1 MNRTQRFPSAVAFN
15 KEKVMDAARKFV
27 DKGQIDK
34 AVKEY
39 LRIVQEDPR
48 DVRVWLKIGDLY
60 AKKGAK
66 QDAIETYLK
75 VARFYHDQGF
85 FLKAVAV
92 YKQILK
98 LDPRLVDVILKLAEL
113 YRQLGLMSD
122 AMQHFESV
130 AAHFHREGNTKEALA
145 TVKKLVDLDPEN
157 IATRIK
163 LAELYSKESLV
174 DDAAT
179 EFRVACEQL
188 RRQGRQDDF
197 LKVAERLLWHK
208 PDNHALNRE
217 LAGLYLMRNDPR
229 RALQKLQA
237 CFKADPRDVETLG
250 LLAQAFQALEQK
262 AKTVSV
268 LKELARIHTENKH
281 KDKAGDVFR
290 RIYELVPND
299 PDALAFLGPAAQQ
312 APVRPSSVSLVSSS
326 SMSRP
331 ATPMPAQ
338 VRAASDARFN
348 LTSELPPYEHASARM
363 TGSMP
368 LIDEQSLSGVDFALP
383 EYDDS
388 DFSADMEPP
397 PDPRTTSAAGERH
410 AEEISKILAET
421 DVYVKYGLHQKA
433 VDHLRRVFMLDGDNV
448 EARERL
454 KDIFIS
460 QGREQEAEVELL
472 RLAEVVAPGDPDRAE
487 AYLQELLAMNG
498 THTGAFDLARRFRL
512 RVARMSSSS
521 AEVEVSHDHGGA
533 ISIVDEDELDDL
545 EVVSPPRS
553 PTSGGLAR
561 AKSRGVRDPR
571 DPIDEFDPDELIGN
585 PLAQGSPAPGRPPQR
600 PNGGYAHA
608 PGEFEF
614 EAATSQLSPEVADA
628 LASGHG
634 DDLDDLD
641 DPAIVNQSPPSR
653 WPDSLRGARA
663 LDAELDD
670 AALGDDIDRHVAR
683 EMAQHAA
690 GEDLPFDPDEARAF
704 DAAVPRASKSAKPAK
719 PAVQTDAVDVSGFE
733 ETDLPPRLPGNTADT
748 SSYGA
753 IADDALGIPSGYD
766 PYGTESVQT
775 PSAFSDPT
783 VAHAGP
789 PNFGLAGGGDPRAES
804 SIEDELDEAEFYAGQ
819 GMYAEAIECL
829 TALLARSPGH
839 RMVLAKLREVEAL
852 AAGGDGSI
860 PIDPDG
866 SVGHDSIDQAVGA
879 SATDAINLDD
889 IEEVGVDDLVELDAD
904 SQPVPVPKK
913 RQPTVMLE
921 RPVDEGDSD
930 THYDLGLA
938 YKEMALLDDAIKAF
952 EKALRAPG
960 REIQCRVMIG
970 MCLREM
976 GNASEAVQQFK
987 QGLHAKPSERER
999 QSLYY
1004 EIGITYEAIGDDAEA
1019 LYFFEMVCKRDP
1031 SFADAA
1037 ARADRLRSRGGR
1049 AVHAPDDDI

>member
-1 MNRTQRFPSAVAFN
+1 
-15 KEKVMDAARKFV
+15 MDAARKFV

-39 LRIVQEDPR
+39 LRIVHEDPK

-174 DDAAT
+174 DEAAT

-217 LAGLYLMRNDPR
+217 LAGLYLLRNDPR

-268 LKELARIHTENKH
+268 FKELARIHIENKQ
-281 KDKAGDVFR
+281 KDKAGEVYSK
-290 RIYELVPND
+290 ILELVPTD
-299 PDALAFLGPAAQQ
+299 ADALAFLGPITQP
-312 APVRPSSVSLVSSS
+312 PVRPSSTVMQLARSAA
-326 SMSRP
+326 SRP
-331 ATPMPAQ
+331 TPMPPQ
-338 VRAASDARFN
+338 VRAAEARFN
-348 LTSELPPYEHASARM
+348 LTSELPPYEQASARM

-383 EYDDS
+383 EYDDD

-397 PDPRTTSAAGERH
+397 PDPRAMSAAGERH

-433 VDHLRRVFMLDGDNV
+433 VDHLRRVFTLDSENV

-454 KDIFIS
+454 KDIFVS
-460 QGREQEAEVELL
+460 LGREQEAEVELL
-472 RLAEVVAPGDPDRAE
+472 RLAELVASSDPDRAE

-498 THTGAFDLARRFRL
+498 THTGAFELARRFRL
-512 RVARMSSSS
+512 RVARLSSPS
-521 AEVEVSHDHGGA
+521 AEVDVSHDYSGGVD
-533 ISIVDEDELDDL
+533 IVDVELDD
-545 EVVSPPRS
+545 VVSSPRVAA
-553 PTSGGLAR
+553 TVGR
-561 AKSRGVRDPR
+561 TRKKRDS
-571 DPIDEFDPDELIGN
+571 IDDFDPNELIGN
-585 PLAQGSPAPGRPPQR
+585 RIAQGSPAPGRPPQR
-600 PNGGYAHA
+600 PDGSYAQE
-608 PGEFEF
+608 PDNFELEFEPSP
-614 EAATSQLSPEVADA
+614 SQSTRQMSPEIVEA
-628 LASGHG
+628 LAAAR
-634 DDLDDLD
+634 DDELDGLNGLNGLN
-641 DPAIVNQSPPSR
+641 DPVIPGPSPAG
-653 WPDSLRGARA
+653 WPHA

-670 AALGDDIDRHVAR
+670 AALGDDIDQHVAR
-683 EMAQHAA
+683 EIGGPSIV

-704 DAAVPRASKSAKPAK
+704 DAAVPKGTA
-719 PAVQTDAVDVSGFE
+719 QTDAVYVNVNGFE
-733 ETDLPPRLPGNTADT
+733 ETDMPPVAPGNTTDT
-748 SSYGA
+748 RSYGEV
-753 IADDALGIPSGYD
+753 ADDSLLLTGGYD
-766 PYGTESVQT
+766 PYGTESLQT
-775 PSAFSDPT
+775 PPSFGEPT
-783 VAHAGP
+783 VAQAMAPG
-789 PNFGLAGGGDPRAES
+789 FTATSPRAES
-804 SIEDELDEAEFYAGQ
+804 TVEDDLDEAEFYVGQ
-819 GMYAEAIECL
+819 GMYDEAMSSL
-829 TALLARSPGH
+829 NALLARFPGH
-839 RMVLAKLREVEAL
+839 RLVLAKLHEVEAL
-852 AAGGDGSI
+852 AAGGDGA
-860 PIDPDG
+860 IDAAS
-866 SVGHDSIDQAVGA
+866 SVGDVSDIGSIAGLGRDSHDSIDQAVSGG
-879 SATDAINLDD
+879 ATDAINIDD
-889 IEEVGVDDLVELDAD
+889 IEEVGVEDLVELDAD
-904 SQPVPVPKK
+904 SRPVHALKK
-913 RQPTVMLE
+913 RQPTVMLQ
-921 RPVDEGDSD
+921 RPVDESDSD

-938 YKEMALLDDAIKAF
+938 YKEMALYDDAIKAF
-952 EKALRAPG
+952 EKALRAPSREVQG
-960 REIQCRVMIG
+960 RAMIG

-976 GNASEAVQQFK
+976 GNPSEAIQQFK
-987 QGLHAKPSERER
+987 QGLHAQPVEHER

-1004 EIGITYEAIGDDAEA
+1004 EIGVTYEALGDAAEA
-1019 LYFFEMVCKRDP
+1019 LYYFEMVMKRDP
-1031 SFADAA
+1031 KFADTAV
-1037 ARADRLRSRGGR
+1037 RAERLRARGSR
-1049 AVHAPDDDI
+1049 AMHSHDDEI

>member
-1 MNRTQRFPSAVAFN
+1 
-15 KEKVMDAARKFV
+15 MDAARKFV

-39 LRIVQEDPR
+39 LRIVHEDPK

-98 LDPRLVDVILKLAEL
+98 IDPRLVDVILKLAEL

-174 DDAAT
+174 AEAAT
-179 EFRVACEQL
+179 EFTIACEQL
-188 RRQGRQDDF
+188 RRQNRQDDF

-208 PDNHALNRE
+208 PDNQALNRE
-217 LAGLYLMRNDPR
+217 LAGLYLVRNDPR
-229 RALQKLQA
+229 RALQKLQT

-250 LLAQAFQALEQK
+250 LLAQAFQALDQK

-268 LKELARIHTENKH
+268 LKELARIHNENNH
-281 KDKAGDVFR
+281 KPHAGEVFR
-290 RIYELVPND
+290 KILELVPND
-299 PDALAFLGPAAQQ
+299 ADAIAFLGPAA
-312 APVRPSSVSLVSSS
+312 APPVRPSTPIPPVAVPHPPPPL
-326 SMSRP
+326 SRP
-331 ATPMPAQ
+331 VTPMPSQ
-338 VRAASDARFN
+338 IRASTADARFN
-348 LTSELPPYEHASARM
+348 LTTDLPSYSPASARM

-397 PDPRTTSAAGERH
+397 PDPRQMSAAGERH

-433 VDHLRRVFMLDGDNV
+433 VDHLRRVFTLDGDNV

-460 QGREQEAEVELL
+460 QNREQEAEVELL
-472 RLAEVVAPGDPDRAE
+472 RLAELVAPADPDRAE
-487 AYLQELLAMNG
+487 IYLQELLTLNG

-512 RVARMSSSS
+512 RVARMSSAS
-521 AEVEVSHDHGGA
+521 AEVEIGHHY
-533 ISIVDEDELDDL
+533 
-545 EVVSPPRS
+545 
-553 PTSGGLAR
+553 SGGVAITDADDDFDLGVP
-561 AKSRGVRDPR
+561 SRKPPGRVDHQ
-571 DPIDEFDPDELIGN
+571 DSIDDFDPDELIGK
-585 PLAQGSPAPGRPPQR
+585 PIAHGSPAPGRPPQR
-600 PNGGYAHA
+600 PLQPAFDDDAGDPDAFDIDFG
-608 PGEFEF
+608 PSPSQ
-614 EAATSQLSPEVADA
+614 ATRQLSPAVVEALVAR
-628 LASGHG
+628 
-634 DDLDDLD
+634 
-641 DPAIVNQSPPSR
+641 Q
-653 WPDSLRGARA
+653 
-663 LDAELDD
+663 LDAQLSD
-670 AALGDDIDRHVAR
+670 AELGDDIDRQVAHELGR
-683 EMAQHAA
+683 GQGRGHGHD

-704 DAAVPRASKSAKPAK
+704 DAAVPRTGDVMA
-719 PAVQTDAVDVSGFE
+719 QTDAIYISGFE
-733 ETDLPPRLPGNTADT
+733 KTEMPPRAPAHAVDT
-748 SSYGA
+748 SSYDA
-753 IADDALGIPSGYD
+753 APDDALHPGGYD
-766 PYGTESVQT
+766 PYGTEAIQT
-775 PSAFSDPT
+775 PASYADPT
-783 VAHAGP
+783 AAHAVGGFVP
-789 PNFGLAGGGDPRAES
+789 TEVSAVDLQRPDSSAGS
-804 SIEDELDEAEFYAGQ
+804 SAHVEDELEDAEFYVGQ
-819 GMYAEAIECL
+819 GMYAEAADL
-829 TALLARSPGH
+829 LHALLARYPSH
-839 RMVLAKLREVEAL
+839 RMVIAKLREVEAL
-852 AAGGDGSI
+852 ASGHGLE
-860 PIDPDG
+860 
-866 SVGHDSIDQAVGA
+866 VGHDSVDQPAA
-879 SATDAINLDD
+879 SATDAINIDD
-889 IEEVGVDDLVELDAD
+889 IEEVGFEDLVELDGD
-904 SQPVPVPKK
+904 SRPVAQRK

-921 RPVDEGDSD
+921 KPLDDGDSD

-960 REIQCRVMIG
+960 REVQCRVMIG
-970 MCLREM
+970 MCLREI
-976 GNASEAVQQFK
+976 GNPSEAIHQFK
-987 QGLHAKPSERER
+987 SGLHAEPSERER

-1004 EIGITYEAIGDDAEA
+1004 EIGMTYEALGDDAEA
-1019 LYFFEMVCKRDP
+1019 LYYFEMVVKRDP
-1031 SFADAA
+1031 GFADAA
-1037 ARADRLRSRGGR
+1037 VRSDRLRARGGR
-1049 AVHAPDDDI
+1049 AMHSHDDDI

>member
-1 MNRTQRFPSAVAFN
+1 VAFN

-39 LRIVQEDPR
+39 LRIVHEDPK

-98 LDPRLVDVILKLAEL
+98 IDPRLVDVILKLAEL

-174 DDAAT
+174 VEAAT
-179 EFRVACEQL
+179 EFSVACEQL

-208 PDNHALNRE
+208 PDNQALNRE
-217 LAGLYLMRNDPR
+217 LAGLYLRRNDPR

-250 LLAQAFQALEQK
+250 LLAQAFQALDQK
-262 AKTVSV
+262 SKTVSV
-268 LKELARIHTENKH
+268 LKELARIHNENKH
-281 KDKAGDVFR
+281 KDHAGEVFR
-290 RIYELVPND
+290 KILELVPND
-299 PDALAFLGPAAQQ
+299 PDALAFLGPAAQP
-312 APVRPSSVSLVSSS
+312 PVRPSQSPPPTSQPSAPL
-326 SMSRP
+326 SRP
-331 ATPMPAQ
+331 VTPMPVQ
-338 VRAASDARFN
+338 VRAATAEARFN
-348 LTSELPPYEHASARM
+348 LTNDLPYAPESARM

-397 PDPRTTSAAGERH
+397 PDPRSMSAAGEQH

-433 VDHLRRVFMLDGDNV
+433 IDHLRRVFTLDADNV

-454 KDIFIS
+454 KDILIS
-460 QGREQEAEVELL
+460 LNREQEAEVELL
-472 RLAEVVAPGDPDRAE
+472 RLAEVVAPSDPDRAE
-487 AYLQELLAMNG
+487 AYLQELLMLNG
-498 THTGAFDLARRFRL
+498 THTGAFELARRFRL
-512 RVARMSSSS
+512 RVARMSSAS
-521 AEVEVSHDHGGA
+521 AEVDVSPDYGALA
-533 ISIVDEDELDDL
+533 ISDPDDDFDLGAPSRKPALGIPRGPSRDARDALDAGD
-545 EVVSPPRS
+545 S
-553 PTSGGLAR
+553 
-561 AKSRGVRDPR
+561 
-571 DPIDEFDPDELIGN
+571 IDDFDPEELIGKQQ
-585 PLAQGSPAPGRPPQR
+585 LAHGSPAPGRPPQR
-600 PNGGYAHA
+600 PEDDFGDPDAFDLD
-608 PGEFEF
+608 FEPSPSQ
-614 EAATSQLSPEVADA
+614 ATRQMSPEVVEALTSRRDELDEPRAGGGWAKSRAD
-628 LASGHG
+628 
-634 DDLDDLD
+634 
-641 DPAIVNQSPPSR
+641 
-653 WPDSLRGARA
+653 ARA
-663 LDAELDD
+663 LDAQLSD
-670 AALGDDIDRHVAR
+670 AELGDDIDRQVAH
-683 EMAQHAA
+683 ELAHSA

-704 DAAVPRASKSAKPAK
+704 DAAFSHVGTGGTAGTADHAMGH
-719 PAVQTDAVDVSGFE
+719 TDAIYVSGFE
-733 ETDLPPRLPGNTADT
+733 KTDLPPRAPGNGIDT
-748 SSYGA
+748 SSY
-753 IADDALGIPSGYD
+753 DAVPEDAHGSGGYD
-766 PYGTESVQT
+766 PYGTEAIQT
-775 PSAFSDPT
+775 PPSFADPT
-783 VAHAGP
+783 AAHTVAS
-789 PNFGLAGGGDPRAES
+789 FGTAELSAVDEPRAES
-804 SIEDELDEAEFYAGQ
+804 SVEDDLDEADFYAGQ
-819 GMYAEAIECL
+819 GMYAEAL
-829 TALLARSPGH
+829 DALHTLAARFPTH
-839 RMVLAKLREVEAL
+839 RLVAVKLREVEAL
-852 AAGGDGSI
+852 AAGGAI
-860 PIDPDG
+860 E
-866 SVGHDSIDQAVGA
+866 VGHDSIDQVAA
-879 SATDAINLDD
+879 SATDAINIDE
-889 IEEVGVDDLVELDAD
+889 IEEMGVEDLVELDAD
-904 SQPVPVPKK
+904 SRPVASPRK

-921 RPVDEGDSD
+921 KPLDDGDSD

-960 REIQCRVMIG
+960 REVQCRVMIG

-976 GNASEAVQQFK
+976 GNPSEAIHQFK
-987 QGLHAKPSERER
+987 QGLHAEPTERER

-1004 EIGITYEAIGDDAEA
+1004 EIGITYEVIADDAEA
-1019 LYFFEMVCKRDP
+1019 LYYFEMVMKRDP
-1031 SFADAA
+1031 GFADAA
-1037 ARADRLRSRGGR
+1037 MRADRLRARGGR
-1049 AVHAPDDDI
+1049 PVHSHDDDI